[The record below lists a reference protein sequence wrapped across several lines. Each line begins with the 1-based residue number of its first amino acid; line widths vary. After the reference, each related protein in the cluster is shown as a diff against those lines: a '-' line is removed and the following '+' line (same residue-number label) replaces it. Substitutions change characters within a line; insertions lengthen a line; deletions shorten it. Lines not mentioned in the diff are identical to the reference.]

1 MTLYVWLRFLHI
13 LGVAM
18 FLFAHGVSGG
28 AAFALRGPVSGN
40 TRALLRLS
48 QRSSFISNPGLLLVL
63 VTGIWMAFAG
73 SLWGRGWPWAAL
85 VVLVAVLAVMGYV
98 SRPYYMARDAAGGPD
113 DALAQHLGRTRPML
127 ALWVGLVGV
136 VILLGLMVFK
146 PF

>member
-1 MTLYVWLRFLHI
+1 MSLYVWLKFLHI
-13 LGVAM
+13 LGLAM

-28 AAFALRGPVSGN
+28 AAFALRGSVSGN

-48 QRSSFISNPGLLLVL
+48 QRSSFVSNPGLVLLL

-73 SLWGRGWPWAAL
+73 SWWGRLWPWASIA
-85 VVLVAVLAVMGYV
+85 VLVAVLAVMGYV
-98 SRPYYMARDAAGGPD
+98 SRPYYLAREASGGSD
-113 DALAQHLGRTRPML
+113 DALAEHLRRARPML

>member
-1 MTLYVWLRFLHI
+1 MTLYVWLRFLH
-13 LGVAM
+13 LAGVAM

-48 QRSSFISNPGLLLVL
+48 ERSSFVSNPGLLLVL

-73 SLWGRGWPWAAL
+73 SWAGRVWPWAAV
-85 VVLVAVLAVMGYV
+85 VVLLAVAAFMGYIAN
-98 SRPYYMARDAAGGPD
+98 PYRGARSAAGGPD
-113 DALAQHLGRTRPML
+113 EALAEHLGRTRPML
-127 ALWVGLVGV
+127 ALWVGLVGLA
-136 VILLGLMVFK
+136 ILLGLMVFK